1 MSLPT
6 PGIKP
11 AVAIASGAI
20 SSCIRGLYA
29 ITPDEADTDVL
40 LRKVR
45 LALQGG
51 VRLLQYRNKT
61 ADAAMRRVQAR
72 ALRALTREYSAL
84 LIINDDVRLAKQ
96 VDADG
101 VHLGRADETLSAARA
116 ILGGQKIIGI
126 SCYNQPLLARA
137 AIAGGADYVAFGA
150 FFPSATKPGAVQAG
164 LELLRH
170 APDGQGVPIVAIGGI
185 TPQNGAKL
193 VEAGADALAVITAL
207 FDAPDIER
215 AARDFEKLFILK
227 AAS

>member
-1 MSLPT
+1 MSPPI
-6 PGIKP
+6 PGTKSPGTKSQAIK
-11 AVAIASGAI
+11 
-20 SSCIRGLYA
+20 GLYA
-29 ITPDEADTDVL
+29 ITPDEADTDAL

-61 ADAAMRRVQAR
+61 ADAAMRLAQAR
-72 ALRALTREYSAL
+72 ALRALTREFGAT
-84 LIINDDVRLAKQ
+84 LIVNDDARLARQ

-150 FFPSATKPGAVQAG
+150 FFPSETKPDAVKAELALMRQARAESGA
-164 LELLRH
+164 
-170 APDGQGVPIVAIGGI
+170 PIVAIGGI
-185 TPQNGAKL
+185 TPQNGASL
-193 VEAGADALAVITAL
+193 VEAGADALAVITAV
-207 FDAPDIER
+207 FDAPDIEVV
-215 AARDFEKLFILK
+215 ARDFEKLFILK